1 MSSVF
6 KTRLNKVCERKYSK
20 IKYKNKCINC
30 FLRIKE
36 NSKEFK
42 NTRMYTRIKTLIMV
56 SNVEKENHFVILNNI
71 LILLLL
77 IKYIIMQLNFSRKLR
92 REQSNLTNDVIFDE
106 QIKLPIQF

>member
-1 MSSVF
+1 MKSIKVEYKCLYLSSVF
-6 KTRLNKVCERKYSK
+6 KTRPNKVCERKYSK
-20 IKYKNKCINC
+20 IKYKNKCINW

-56 SNVEKENHFVILNNI
+56 SNVEKENYFVILNNI

-77 IKYIIMQLNFSRKLR
+77 IKYIIMQLNFSIKLR
-92 REQSNLTNDVIFDE
+92 RNN
-106 QIKLPIQF
+106 